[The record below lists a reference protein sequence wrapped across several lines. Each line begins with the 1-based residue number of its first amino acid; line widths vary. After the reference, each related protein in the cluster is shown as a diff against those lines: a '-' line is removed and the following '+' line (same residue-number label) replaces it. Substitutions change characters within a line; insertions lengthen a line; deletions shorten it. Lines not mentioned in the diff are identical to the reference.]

1 MFEKKKKKEFFLRQN
16 NKKSKQQ
23 NFPTDNMKP
32 SSKGGVGDSLA
43 CLNPRIDTDNPERYT
58 AASLNTVNVK
68 CMIYL
73 PNQLPNGY
81 LNW

>member
-1 MFEKKKKKEFFLRQN
+1 
-16 NKKSKQQ
+16 
-23 NFPTDNMKP
+23 MKP

-43 CLNPRIDTDNPERYT
+43 FE
-58 AASLNTVNVK
+58 SLNTDTDKPKRYTVASLSQVNIK
-68 CMIYL
+68 YMIYL